1 MEGGV
6 GGCVSEEGEEG
17 QGNGVT
23 WMGAGS
29 EEEAEAATEKRRA
42 AEAGFLAWSMG
53 AVEHETGEHAA
64 ELPGLNLCLAGD
76 GFLLCPYLF
85 IIFKSQKLWAAEIG
99 HRADNNTT
107 KGK

>member
-1 MEGGV
+1 
-6 GGCVSEEGEEG
+6 
-17 QGNGVT
+17 
-23 WMGAGS
+23 MGAGS

-76 GFLLCPYLF
+76 GFLVYPFLSCIL
-85 IIFKSQKLWAAEIG
+85 QKASIQDLQIG
-99 HRADNNTT
+99 HRTDNNT
-107 KGK
+107 KNGM